1 MFSSHYRLQAAAIL
15 LYFSF
20 HVSAIPVEKDSAQLL
35 GQRDADTYCA
45 PNVPVPPS
53 KDLPWQLPGVPKGHY
68 LWIQSSPYTLDDE
81 DDDDPNWEPGTA
93 SAKRSLTGRSQAEV
107 ANVKI
112 RTESEESLLD
122 VRAPLR
128 PWERASKSYREKV
141 HHGQI

>member
-1 MFSSHYRLQAAAIL
+1 MLSSHHSLRAAAIL

-35 GQRDADTYCA
+35 DQRDAETYCA
-45 PNVPVPPS
+45 PGVPVPLP
-53 KDLPWQLPGVPKGHY
+53 KDLPWQLPGVPKGHD
-68 LWIQSSPYTLDDE
+68 LWIQSSPYTLDDD
-81 DDDDPNWEPGTA
+81 DDDDPDWEPGTA
-93 SAKRSLTGRSQAEV
+93 SAKRSLTGRSQTEF

-122 VRAPLR
+122 VRRPLR
-128 PWERASKSYREKV
+128 PWERASMSYREKV